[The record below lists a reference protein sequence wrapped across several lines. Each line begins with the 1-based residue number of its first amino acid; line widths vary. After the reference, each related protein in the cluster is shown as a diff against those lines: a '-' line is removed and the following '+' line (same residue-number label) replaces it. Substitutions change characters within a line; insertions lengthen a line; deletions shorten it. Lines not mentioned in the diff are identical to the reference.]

1 MIFGLRRLFG
11 EGDPSRRID
20 AERARE
26 LMLGANALVVDV
38 REPSEIAASGKIAG
52 AINVPSGLL
61 ADHADPAAA
70 HRDWTF
76 EPNRP
81 VIVYCASGVR
91 SARARQTLERL
102 GYTQVYDLGGFGSWV
117 AAGGDIERAQGIVP
131 PTGRHLAG

>member
-1 MIFGLRRLFG
+1 MFGLRKLFG
-11 EGDPSRRID
+11 GGSERID
-20 AERARE
+20 AAQARE
-26 LMLGANALVVDV
+26 LILGANALVVDV
-38 REPSEIAASGKIAG
+38 REPSEIEASGKIAG

-61 ADHADPAAA
+61 ADHADPAAP

-117 AAGGDIERAQGIVP
+117 AAGGDIDRA
-131 PTGRHLAG
+131 